1 MLGRHVEGG
10 DGGWS
15 ESETPFPPLVISV
28 SPATCSVSHVE
39 GTRHRGTVLR
49 CGWVRHLIRDLL
61 LSSSSGGNR
70 SRSVKMTFSGRTEAR
85 TELSGLSPVTAVDSV
100 LKID

>member
-1 MLGRHVEGG
+1 MLGGHVEGG
-10 DGGWS
+10 DGGGS
-15 ESETPFPPLVISV
+15 ENETPFPALVISV
-28 SPATCSVSHVE
+28 SPATCSVSHMQ
-39 GTRHRGTVLR
+39 GTRPGGTVLR
-49 CGWVRHLIRDLL
+49 SGLVRHLIKDLF

-100 LKID
+100 LRID